1 MQIVEKTKRPAW
13 RSPVFAGWFGKA
25 AFAGSGPRTGIPAV
39 ASQDI
44 RPCNAYCSKT
54 ATHSCG
60 RSFVEVQHPAEARSA
75 IDALGVRPWNAER
88 HDQLVLESLMIA
100 LTMVMPHVFTQRPTE
115 HRGAERYQLR

>member
-44 RPCNAYCSKT
+44 RPCNGMVVIPGEYRRRAFAIPEGT
-54 ATHSCG
+54 ANVGLGGNNGHG
-60 RSFVEVQHPAEARSA
+60 R
-75 IDALGVRPWNAER
+75 IYG
-88 HDQLVLESLMIA
+88 
-100 LTMVMPHVFTQRPTE
+100 
-115 HRGAERYQLR
+115 